1 MHCLRK
7 GIILFIVLIVSP
19 SSQVNVHLEFTS
31 GVKLEIQYGTN
42 VTSNNTLITVD
53 NIGVTLFCS
62 TDREDCCNDE
72 FNIAGNWFLPNG
84 SKVPSTM
91 NTQALHITLG
101 NQTVR
106 LNIKNS
112 PELPTGIYHCEM
124 MDRENITHYLYAGI
138 YLENEGMTSSNMT
151 LYNN

>member
-1 MHCLRK
+1 MVR
-7 GIILFIVLIVSP
+7 
-19 SSQVNVHLEFTS
+19 
-31 GVKLEIQYGTN
+31 TN

-53 NIGVTLFCS
+53 NIRVTLFCS

-72 FNIAGNWFLPNG
+72 FSIAGNWFLLNG

-101 NQTVR
+101 NQTVG

-112 PELPTGIYHCEM
+112 PELPTRIYHCEM
-124 MDRENITHYLYAGI
+124 MDRKNVTHYLYAGI
-138 YLENEGMTSSNMT
+138 YLEKEGMTSF
-151 LYNN
+151 